1 LLTLNHAEEEEMQ
14 NISQIDQLRV
24 QAGANKVL
32 IIAVLACMFLL
43 LVGLRLAPEDS
54 TPLTAKVLAL
64 LGPTLVAGSA
74 GAYFGRRITGWL
86 PIIGL
91 FLVSMAG
98 LFLIRAA
105 GGSDFALLLLLGW
118 GFVFGMILGPLV
130 GSVLAEE
137 GPQIIVQALVGT
149 TGIMMISAFVALATG
164 INFSFLLPVL
174 FLGLIGLIIVGLVGI
189 FVRFSRT
196 VNLTYS
202 LMGIVIFSGLFL
214 YDFYRV
220 GKAGSTNN
228 TWRAAVQLTTSLY
241 LDFANLFIYILRF
254 LAASRRR

>member
-1 LLTLNHAEEEEMQ
+1 MQ
-14 NISQIDQLRV
+14 NVNYIDQLRV
-24 QAGANKVL
+24 QAGASKGL

-54 TPLTAKVLAL
+54 TPFTAKVLAL
-64 LGPTLVAGSA
+64 LGPTIAAGSF
-74 GAYFGRRITGWL
+74 GAYTGRRISGWL

-91 FLVSMAG
+91 FLLAMVG
-98 LFLIRAA
+98 LFIIRAA
-105 GGSDFALLLLLGW
+105 GGSDLALILLLGW
-118 GFVFGMILGPLV
+118 GFVFGMIVGPLV
-130 GSVLAEE
+130 GQVLAED

-149 TGIMMISAFVALATG
+149 TGIMMIAAFVALATG
-164 INFSFLLPVL
+164 INFSFLLPIL

-202 LMGIVIFSGLFL
+202 LIGIVIFSGMFL

-220 GKAGSTNN
+220 GRVGNTNN
-228 TWRAAVQLTTSLY
+228 TWQAAIQMTTSLY
-241 LDFANLFIYILRF
+241 LDFVNLFIYILRF
-254 LAASRRR
+254 LAVSRRR

>member
-1 LLTLNHAEEEEMQ
+1 MQ
-14 NISQIDQLRV
+14 NVNYIDQLSV
-24 QAGANKVL
+24 QAGASKGL

-64 LGPTLVAGSA
+64 LGPTIAAGSF
-74 GAYFGRRITGWL
+74 GAYVGRRISGWL

-91 FLVSMAG
+91 FLLSMVG
-98 LFLIRAA
+98 LFIVNQA
-105 GGSDFALLLLLGW
+105 GGGDFALIVLLGW
-118 GFVFGMILGPLV
+118 AFIFGMILGPLV

-137 GPQIIVQALVGT
+137 GPQIIVQALIGT
-149 TGIMMISAFVALATG
+149 TGIMMIAAFIALASG
-164 INFSFLLPVL
+164 INFSFLLPIL
-174 FLGLIGLIIVGLVGI
+174 FLGLIGLIIAGLVGI

-202 LMGIVIFSGLFL
+202 IIGIVIFSGLFL

-220 GKAGSTNN
+220 GQRGKTNN
-228 TWRAAVQLTTSLY
+228 TWQAAIQLTTSLY

-254 LAASRRR
+254 LAVSRRR